1 MKLLVMLMALAINAN
16 AYAQYD
22 GAYLDPLYKNM
33 VHPKVVKNNN
43 KGIESSDTI
52 SVVKKM
58 TPVKSQGSRGTCS
71 IFSAIA
77 MLEGMLVING
87 KFDTDLDLSEE
98 YLEYTVV
105 RNRTSDGSNSWSN
118 FNAIRRYGV
127 PTETTLPYDTQ
138 NWEKSPFH
146 PMAQQRCGHLEG
158 ISNTSCLIVH
168 RDPALLTM
176 TDEQILDEEK
186 PFFDP
191 EFVEARTEATEFKNE
206 HIKYSSNRY
215 SLWSTAQVKQLLQR
229 GIPVTLGIEFFYGAW
244 NHRKADEFGI
254 GRSADN
260 WARGIVGHPEPGSVD
275 LVKSREN
282 PAGHSVL
289 VVGYDDTKIV
299 ETTVKMEDGTTKTF
313 TYRGVYYFKNSWGT
327 SSFGVNVEIE
337 GQKLPGYGM
346 IVQKHAHQHG
356 SFYTMPLRK

>member
-1 MKLLVMLMALAINAN
+1 MKLLVMLMALAINSQAF
-16 AYAQYD
+16 AQYD

-33 VHPKVVKNNN
+33 VHPKVVKSSN
-43 KGIESSDTI
+43 KGLESSNTL
-52 SVVKKM
+52 SVVEKM

-77 MLEGMLVING
+77 MLEGMLVINE
-87 KFDTDLDLSEE
+87 KFDNDIDLSEE

-127 PTETTLPYDTQ
+127 PTEATLPYDTQ
-138 NWEKSPFH
+138 NWEKSPFL

-158 ISNTSCLIVH
+158 NKQTSCLIVH

-176 TDEQILDEEK
+176 TDEQILDEEQ
-186 PFFDP
+186 PFYDP
-191 EFVEARTEATEFKNE
+191 EFVTARTEATQFKRN
-206 HIKYSSNRY
+206 HISYSSN
-215 SLWSTAQVKQLLQR
+215 SFSVWNTQQIKQLLRR
-229 GIPVTLGIEFFYGAW
+229 GIPLTLGIEFYYGAW

-254 GRSADN
+254 GRSAEN
-260 WARGIVGHPEPGSVD
+260 WSKGIVGFPEPGSMD
-275 LVKSREN
+275 VKKSKEN

-289 VVGYDDTKIV
+289 IVGYDDTKIV
-299 ETTVKMEDGTTKTF
+299 ETTVKMQDGTTKTF

-327 SSFGVNVEIE
+327 SSFGVTAEIE
-337 GQKLPGYGM
+337 GETLPGYGM
-346 IVQKHAHQHG
+346 ITQKHAHQHG
-356 SFYTMPLRK
+356 SFYYMPLRK